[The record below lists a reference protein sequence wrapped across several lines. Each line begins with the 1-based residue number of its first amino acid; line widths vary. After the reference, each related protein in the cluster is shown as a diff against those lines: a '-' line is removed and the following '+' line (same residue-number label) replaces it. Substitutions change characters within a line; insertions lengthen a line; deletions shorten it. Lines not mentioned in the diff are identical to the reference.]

1 MLIGYMRVSKSDG
14 SQTCVLQYDALIA
27 AGVHE
32 DNIYEDKISG
42 KEDDRPGLTSCIKA
56 LRENDILV
64 VWKLDRLGRNL
75 KHLVNLVHELNHK
88 KIGFR
93 VLAGNG
99 AHIDTTTSNGKLIF
113 GIFAA
118 LAEFERELI
127 CERTKAG
134 LQAARARGRKGGGLR
149 KMTKSKLKIA
159 LTSMQN
165 VKTNVAE
172 LCRELSITRQTLYRH
187 IAPNGSLRI
196 EGQKVLEIKENISS

>member
-1 MLIGYMRVSKSDG
+1 MMIGYMRVSKSDG
-14 SQTCVLQYDALIA
+14 SQTCELQYDALVTY
-27 AGVHE
+27 GVHK

-42 KEDDRPGLTSCIKA
+42 KNEERPGLSSCLKA
-56 LRENDILV
+56 LRSGDILV

-75 KHLVNLVHELNHK
+75 KHLVSLVHELNDK
-88 KIGFR
+88 KIGLK

-134 LQAARARGRKGGGLR
+134 LEAARARGRKGGGLR
-149 KMTKSKLKIA
+149 KMTRSKLKIA

-165 VKTNVAE
+165 QKTNVAE

-187 IAPNGSLRI
+187 IAPNGTLRI
-196 EGQKVLEIKENISS
+196 EGQKVLEIKENMNS

>member
-1 MLIGYMRVSKSDG
+1 MRVSKSDG
-14 SQTCVLQYDALIA
+14 SQSCVLQYDALMA

-56 LRENDILV
+56 LRENDTLV

-75 KHLVNLVHELNHK
+75 KHLVNLVHELNYK

-99 AHIDTTTSNGKLIF
+99 AHIDTTTPNGKLIF

-134 LQAARARGRKGGGLR
+134 LKAARARGRKGGGLR

-172 LCRELSITRQTLYRH
+172 LCRELAITRQTLYRH

-196 EGQKVLEIKENISS
+196 EGQRVLETKENISS

>member
-1 MLIGYMRVSKSDG
+1 MMIGYMRVSKSDG
-14 SQTCVLQYDALIA
+14 SQTCELQYDALVTS
-27 AGVHE
+27 GVHK

-42 KEDDRPGLTSCIKA
+42 KNEERPGLSSCLKA
-56 LRENDILV
+56 LRSGDVLV

-75 KHLVNLVHELNHK
+75 KHLVTLVHELNDK
-88 KIGFR
+88 KIGLK

-134 LQAARARGRKGGGLR
+134 LEAARARGRKGGGLR
-149 KMTKSKLKIA
+149 KMTKSKLKVA

-165 VKTNVAE
+165 QKTNVAE
-172 LCRELSITRQTLYRH
+172 LCRELAITRQTLYRH
-187 IAPNGSLRI
+187 IAPNGTLRV
-196 EGQKVLEIKENISS
+196 EGQKVLETGENFRS

>member
-14 SQTCVLQYDALIA
+14 SQTFSLQYDALIA
-27 AGVHE
+27 AGVKKE
-32 DNIYEDKISG
+32 NIYEDKISG
-42 KEDDRPGLTSCIKA
+42 KESERPGLSSCIKA
-56 LRENDILV
+56 LREADILV

-75 KHLVNLVHELNHK
+75 KHLVTLVRELNHN

-93 VLAGNG
+93 VLSGNG
-99 AHIDTTTSNGKLIF
+99 AHIDTTTPNGKLIF

-134 LQAARARGRKGGGLR
+134 IEAARSRGRKGGGKR

-159 LTSMQN
+159 MNSMQN
-165 VKTNVAE
+165 SNTNVAE
-172 LCRELSITRQTLYRH
+172 LCRELAVTRQTLYRH
-187 IAPNGSLRI
+187 LAPDGTLRND
-196 EGQKVLEIKENISS
+196 GKKVLAVTETILS

>member
-14 SQTCVLQYDALIA
+14 SQTFSLQYDALIYS
-27 AGVHE
+27 GVRKE
-32 DNIYEDKISG
+32 NIYEDKISG
-42 KEDDRPGLTSCIKA
+42 KETERPGLSACIKS
-56 LRENDILV
+56 LRDEDVLV

-75 KHLVNLVHELNHK
+75 KHLVSLVHELNHK
-88 KIGFR
+88 KIGLR

-99 AHIDTTTSNGKLIF
+99 AHIDTTTPNGKLIF

-134 LQAARARGRKGGGLR
+134 IDAARARGRKGGGKR

-159 LTSMQN
+159 INSMQN
-165 VKTNVAE
+165 SKVNVAE
-172 LCRELSITRQTLYRH
+172 LCRELAITRQTLYRH
-187 IAPNGSLRI
+187 IAPDGTLRND
-196 EGQKVLEIKENISS
+196 GKKVLEVTETVLP

>member
-14 SQTCVLQYDALIA
+14 SQTFSLQYDALIA
-27 AGVHE
+27 AGVKKE
-32 DNIYEDKISG
+32 NIYEDKISG
-42 KEDDRPGLTSCIKA
+42 KESERPGLSSCIKA
-56 LRENDILV
+56 LREADILV

-75 KHLVNLVHELNHK
+75 KHLVTLVRELNHN

-93 VLAGNG
+93 VLSGNG
-99 AHIDTTTSNGKLIF
+99 AHIDTTTPNGKLIF

-134 LQAARARGRKGGGLR
+134 IEAARSRGRKGGGKR

-159 LTSMQN
+159 MNSMQN
-165 VKTNVAE
+165 SNTNVAE
-172 LCRELSITRQTLYRH
+172 LCRELAVTRQTIYRH
-187 IAPNGSLRI
+187 LAPDGTLRND
-196 EGQKVLEIKENISS
+196 GKKVLAVTETILS